1 MEISLENLY
10 VDIGTWRVNKASKHH
25 NKIIQSNSIEAGG
38 EHNYVTGE
46 T

>member
-25 NKIIQSNSIEAGG
+25 KIIQSISIQAGG

-46 T
+46 N

>member
-1 MEISLENLY
+1 MYGDQFGEFVCWY
-10 VDIGTWRVNKASKHH
+10 WRVNKASKHH
-25 NKIIQSNSIEAGG
+25 NKIIQSISIQAGG